1 MSDDQDI
8 IANLIL
14 LGALEVAGIDID
26 TGEPL
31 YNFTSK
37 LQYVNPD
44 LHNEMSTYFS
54 RETMALWQHG
64 FIAMDIT
71 QKDPEIKLLPKAF
84 NKKEVEKLEENNKY
98 SLKEIIR
105 IVMKDQDK

>member
-1 MSDDQDI
+1 MSDDKDV

-37 LQYVNPD
+37 LQDVSPD

-71 QKDPEIKLLPKAF
+71 QKDPEIKLLPKSF

-105 IVMKDQDK
+105 IVMKDQA